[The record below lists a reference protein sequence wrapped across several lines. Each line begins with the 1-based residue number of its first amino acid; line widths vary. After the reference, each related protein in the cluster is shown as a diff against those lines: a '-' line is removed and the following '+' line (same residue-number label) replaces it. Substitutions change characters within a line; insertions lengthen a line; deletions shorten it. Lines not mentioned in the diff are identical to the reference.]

1 MICSDI
7 DPYSRKSIIRLY
19 CIVNGIIVDNMATI
33 YILCMKETGRHV
45 SMLRQQERTL
55 GSRVLEGIGASRLV
69 SLPLRYNSEQILG
82 RHDDVIKWKHFPRN
96 WPFVRGIHRSSVNSL
111 HKGQWRGALMFSLIC
126 VWINDWVNN
135 REAGDLRR
143 YLAHYD
149 VIVMEEYWLR
159 AICVKNFHIAAK
171 FDRRQGSTAAAEPSL
186 SLLFTTLTVCPI
198 LYLFHN
204 SDVIMSPMASQ
215 ITSLTIVCSTV
226 YSVADQKKHQSSASP
241 VTGEF
246 PAQMASNAEN
256 VSIWWRHHVLC
267 GIAYL
272 WWLYPWSSG
281 MYHWH
286 FRYFMI
292 VLDDMGKIDQYLST
306 RKHNKVQACTHF
318 FAYTI
323 SADFAL
329 KFDMIPV
336 ALQYMLFWQE
346 YILTPCVLASAQSVW
361 TF

>member
-33 YILCMKETGRHV
+33 YILCMKETGRQV

-69 SLPLRYNSEQILG
+69 SLTLRYNSEQIMG

-111 HKGQWRGALMFSLIC
+111 RKGQWRGALMFSLIC

-186 SLLFTTLTVCPI
+186 SLLLTTLTVCPI

-215 ITSLTIVCSTV
+215 ITSLSCDSALGWMLNYLVDIGSCNDMVLSGNKPLPGPMLAQIDVTIECRWPQWVN
-226 YSVADQKKHQSSASP
+226 QIL
-241 VTGEF
+241 
-246 PAQMASNAEN
+246 MN
-256 VSIWWRHHVLC
+256 VWYAIHPGW
-267 GIAYL
+267 
-272 WWLYPWSSG
+272 PN
-281 MYHWH
+281 
-286 FRYFMI
+286 
-292 VLDDMGKIDQYLST
+292 D
-306 RKHNKVQACTHF
+306 
-318 FAYTI
+318 
-323 SADFAL
+323 
-329 KFDMIPV
+329 IP
-336 ALQYMLFWQE
+336 LGLFYQ
-346 YILTPCVLASAQSVW
+346 
-361 TF
+361 